1 MNPIDAAGG
10 RIVAAAEL
18 PLDMLA
24 LLFEACFRQP
34 FDAAWWR
41 WKYRAPRNPSLALV
55 ADGRAVAHYG
65 GMPRRLLMFG
75 EPVPGMQVGDV
86 MVHPQ
91 ARGSLARR
99 GAFHRLMC
107 AFSEREVGYGR
118 PALVGFGFPN
128 LRALRLG
135 EALGVYAAVDRVV
148 ELRWP
153 ASAPSPPAPCRLEPI
168 DAHASAVIDRAWAGM
183 RPDLATMLAGER
195 DAAWWTARYL
205 GHPAAPYA
213 TWSIEGERSAA
224 VVVRPRDEALEWID
238 FVGPLDLL
246 PVARE
251 AARELAAAAGK
262 PEVFAWL
269 SPSAAALLRDSS
281 AREVDIEVGVPTCV
295 HTPGPAPETLRGRW
309 FLFGGDTDFR

>member
-1 MNPIDAAGG
+1 MNPIDTADG

-24 LLFEACFRQP
+24 LLFEDCFRQP

-41 WKYRAPRNPSLALV
+41 WKYRALRNPSLALV
-55 ADGRAVAHYG
+55 TDGRAVAHYG

-75 EPVPGMQVGDV
+75 ESVPGMQVGDV

-91 ARGSLARR
+91 ARGGLARR
-99 GAFHRLMC
+99 SAFHRLMC

-118 PALVGFGFPN
+118 PALIGFGFPN
-128 LRALRLG
+128 LRALQLG

-153 ASAPSPPAPCRLEPI
+153 AAAPWAPAPCRLEAI
-168 DAHASAVIDRAWAGM
+168 DAHASAVIDRAWARM
-183 RPDLATMLAGER
+183 RPDLETMLVGER
-195 DAAWWTARYL
+195 DSAWWTSRYV

-213 TWSIEGERSAA
+213 TWLINRDEPAI
-224 VVVRPRDEALEWID
+224 VVVRRREEALEWID
-238 FVGPLDLL
+238 FIGPLDLL
-246 PVARE
+246 PHARE
-251 AARELAAAAGK
+251 AVRALAAATGR
-262 PEVFAWL
+262 PEAFAWL
-269 SPSAAALLRDSS
+269 SASAAARLRD
-281 AREVDIEVGVPTCV
+281 AATREVDIGVSVPSCV
-295 HTPGPAPETLRGRW
+295 YTPGPAPEALRGRW

>member
-1 MNPIDAAGG
+1 MNPIDAADG

-24 LLFEACFRQP
+24 LLFEDCFRQP
-34 FDAAWWR
+34 FDTAWWR

-55 ADGRAVAHYG
+55 DDGRAVAHYG

-91 ARGSLARR
+91 ARGGLARR

-128 LRALRLG
+128 LRALQLG
-135 EALGVYAAVDRVV
+135 EALGVYSAVDRVV

-153 ASAPSPPAPCRLEPI
+153 ALVAAATALRRLESTAP
-168 DAHASAVIDRAWAGM
+168 DAAGTIERAWALM
-183 RPDLATMLAGER
+183 RPHLARMLAGER
-195 DAAWWTARYL
+195 DSAWWLERYG

-213 TWSIEGERSAA
+213 TWLIEGERPAA
-224 VVVRPRDEALEWID
+224 VVVRQREEALEWID

-251 AARELAAAAGK
+251 AARALAAAAGK
-262 PEVFAWL
+262 PEIFAWL
-269 SPSAAALLRDSS
+269 SSSAAALLRDAS